1 MSGRLPAV
9 KVQDV
14 SPDNAPEVSVRATST
29 LLLYFEHRYGAE
41 RLAKLWRD
49 HGFSLGLDYMRTPTN
64 YVSLRFLERV
74 AVALREA
81 SGDSKF
87 MREAGLFTASP
98 QALGFVFY
106 MLRAFGSPRAC
117 YKQTIDFSPSYNRVG
132 AFTVDLLEHKRLK
145 LSYRSSIPEQNR
157 NICELRMGQFASF
170 PTIWGLT
177 PADVKETECQVL
189 GGEACRYHLTWTD
202 PPTMWGHY
210 LGLLLGMVTGLLA
223 THLGW
228 GDALFSVTSLGVGGF
243 ALGGWLDRRRELQ
256 RKDELLS
263 AQAQANLGS
272 LRELQ
277 QRYDEVFGSN
287 VALEDRVAARTRE
300 LSEANEKLEA
310 ALIKQREQD
319 RLKTEFFDNVSHEL
333 RTPLTLILLSL
344 DALQK
349 EPESLPTVVRQHL
362 TTLDRSTQRLLRLI
376 DNLLNLAQL
385 EAGKVRL
392 RYQSLELHTFLTSQ
406 LLPFRTVAEKQ
417 GLTLTLEGGPL
428 TPVSVDV
435 ERIEGVFHNL
445 VSNALKFT
453 PAGGSIAVRLRE
465 DATDVHVEVV
475 DTGQGMAPADLAV
488 IFDRFAQAD
497 TSGTRRFGGSGI
509 GLALVKE
516 TLELH
521 SGGIEVSSTP
531 GQGSSFRVRLPKS
544 NTVVREDVRERRVL
558 EPSNRRERRSSGRF
572 ATVLAATVSGAQRPT
587 EPQDHS
593 RADAKAPRIL
603 VVEDDAEIRAFI
615 ADILAPSYQVLEAAN
630 GEEGVRR
637 AMEDRP
643 DLVVS
648 DVMMPVLS
656 GLNLLVQLRAH
667 AQTVDLPVILLT
679 ARQEVSAKV
688 EALGAGANDYLGKPF
703 SPRELLAR
711 VETQL
716 RLREAAV
723 RAAENE
729 RLAAIGLLT
738 SGFAHE
744 VRNPL
749 NGLMNALMP
758 LKDVL
763 LGKDTSGDPDL
774 GPAMLEVMEECGQR
788 IRHLA
793 ESLLSFVRTADKP
806 VSVRLDQAL
815 DSTLNV
821 LGWRIPPGVVVERAY
836 HATDPIWGDPGT
848 LNQVWLNLLDNALRA
863 VGETGRVRVATTQEN
878 DDAVVT
884 IVDSG
889 VGIRPEDLERLFQP
903 FFSTRA
909 AGEGTGLGLALSRRI
924 VLQHGGRIHI
934 TSQVGQ
940 GTRVEVRLPMRPL
953 MSEPLTSTPTG
964 GTGRGRWTRRLG

>member
-1 MSGRLPAV
+1 MTQRLPAV

-14 SPDNAPEVSVRATST
+14 SADNAPEVSVRATST

-41 RLAKLWRD
+41 RLARVWRE
-49 HGFSLGLDYMRTPTN
+49 HAFSLGLDYMRQPTN

-74 AVALREA
+74 SAALRED
-81 SGDSKF
+81 SGDSRF

-106 MLRAFGSPRAC
+106 MLRAFGSPKAC

-132 AFTVDLLEHKRLK
+132 SFAVDLLEHKRLK

-170 PTIWGLT
+170 PTIWGLA
-177 PADVKETECQVL
+177 PAEVRETECQVL
-189 GGEACRYHLTWTD
+189 GGHACRYHLTWTD
-202 PPTMWGHY
+202 PPTLWGHY
-210 LGLLLGMVTGLLA
+210 LGLLLGMVSGLLA

-228 GDALFSVTSLGVGGF
+228 GDALFSVASLGMGGF
-243 ALGGWLDRRRELQ
+243 ALGGWLDRWRELK
-256 RKDELLS
+256 RKDELLA
-263 AQAQANLGS
+263 AQAQANMGS

-287 VALEDRVAARTRE
+287 VALEDRVVARTRE
-300 LSEANEKLEA
+300 LSEANAKLEA
-310 ALIKQREQD
+310 ALVKQREQD

-362 TTLDRSTQRLLRLI
+362 VTLDRSTQRLLRLI

-392 RYQSLELHTFLTSQ
+392 RYQPLELHAFLSSQ

-417 GLTLTLEGGPL
+417 GLTLALEGGPVS
-428 TPVSVDV
+428 PVHADA

-465 DATDVHVEVV
+465 DDSDVHVEVV

-497 TSGTRRFGGSGI
+497 TTGTRRFGGSGI

-516 TLELH
+516 TLALH
-521 SGGIEVSSTP
+521 AGGIEVSSTP
-531 GQGSSFRVRLPKS
+531 GQGSSFRVRLPKG
-544 NTVVREDVRERRVL
+544 TQHLREDLRERRATDL
-558 EPSNRRERRSSGRF
+558 PTRRERRSSGRF
-572 ATVLAATVSGAQRPT
+572 ATVLAATVAGAQRPT
-587 EPQDHS
+587 EPQDHT
-593 RADAKAPRIL
+593 RADSKAPRIL

-615 ADILAPSYQVLEAAN
+615 ADILAPSYRVLEAAN

-637 AMEDRP
+637 AMEERP

-648 DVMMPVLS
+648 DVMMPVQS

-667 AQTVDLPVILLT
+667 AQTVDMPVILLT

-749 NGLMNALMP
+749 NGLMNALIP
-758 LKDVL
+758 LKEVV
-763 LGKDTSGDPDL
+763 LGKQTGGDPNL
-774 GPAMLEVMEECGQR
+774 GTAMLEVMEECGQR

-793 ESLLSFVRTADKP
+793 ESLLSFVRTAEKP
-806 VSVRLDQAL
+806 VAVRLDVAL
-815 DSTLNV
+815 DSTLSV
-821 LGWRIPPGVVVERAY
+821 LGWRIPSAVVVERAY
-836 HATDPIWGDPGT
+836 QCAEPIWGDPGT

-863 VGETGRVRVATTQEN
+863 VGDAGRVVVETAQQGDE
-878 DDAVVT
+878 ALVT
-884 IVDSG
+884 IEDTG
-889 VGIRPEDLERLFQP
+889 VGIRAEDLEKLFQP

-934 TSQVGQ
+934 TSQTGK
-940 GTRVEVRLPMRPL
+940 GTRVEVRLPMRPAHA
-953 MSEPLTSTPTG
+953 EPLASTPT
-964 GTGRGRWTRRLG
+964 TGASRGRWPRRLG

>member
-1 MSGRLPAV
+1 MSGRFPAV

-41 RLAKLWRD
+41 RLARLWREQ
-49 HGFSLGLDYMRTPTN
+49 GFSLGLDYMRTPTN
-64 YVSLRFLERV
+64 YVSLYFLERV
-74 AVALREA
+74 AAALRDA

-106 MLRAFGSPRAC
+106 MLRAFGSPKAC

-145 LSYRSSIPEQNR
+145 LSYRSSIPERSR

-170 PTIWGLT
+170 PTIWGLA
-177 PADVKETECQVL
+177 PADVRETECQVQ

-210 LGLLLGMVTGLLA
+210 LGLLLGMVSGLLA

-228 GDALFSVTSLGVGGF
+228 GDALFSVTALGVGGF

-287 VALEDRVAARTRE
+287 VALEDRVASRTHE

-310 ALIKQREQD
+310 ALVKQREQD

-349 EPESLPTVVRQHL
+349 EPESLPPVVRQHL

-392 RYQSLELHTFLTSQ
+392 RYQPVELHAFLTSQ

-417 GLTLTLEGGPL
+417 GLTLTLEGE
-428 TPVSVDV
+428 PVSPVHVDV

-453 PAGGSIAVRLRE
+453 PPGGSIAVRLRE
-465 DATDVHVEVV
+465 DALSVHVEVV

-521 SGGIEVSSTP
+521 AGGIEVSSTP
-531 GQGSSFRVRLPKS
+531 GQGSSFRVRLPKG
-544 NTVVREDVRERRVL
+544 TVHLREDLRDRRL
-558 EPSNRRERRSSGRF
+558 TDLPARDERRSSGRF
-572 ATVLAATVSGAQRPT
+572 ATVLAATVAGTQRPA
-587 EPQDHS
+587 EPQDHT

-615 ADILAPSYQVLEAAN
+615 ADILAPSYRVLEAAN

-637 AMEDRP
+637 ALEDRP

-656 GLNLLVQLRAH
+656 GLNLLVQLRSH

-679 ARQEVSAKV
+679 ARQEVAAKV

-763 LGKDTSGDPDL
+763 QGKDTGGDPNL

-793 ESLLSFVRTADKP
+793 ESLLSFVRTAEKP
-806 VSVRLDQAL
+806 VAVRLDQAL

-821 LGWRIPPGVVVERAY
+821 LGWRIPSGVVVERAY
-836 HATDPIWGDPGT
+836 HCTDPIWGDPGT

-863 VGETGRVRVATTQEN
+863 VGDSGRVRVETSQE
-878 DDAVVT
+878 DHEALVT

-924 VLQHGGRIHI
+924 ILQHGGRIGI
-934 TSQVGQ
+934 TSQMGE
-940 GTRVEVRLPMRPL
+940 GTRVEVRLPMRPAL
-953 MSEPLTSTPTG
+953 SDALASTPTG
-964 GTGRGRWTRRLG
+964 GAGRGRWTRRVS

>member
-132 AFTVDLLEHKRLK
+132 GFTVDLLEHKRLK

-177 PADVKETECQVL
+177 PADVRETECQVL

-210 LGLLLGMVTGLLA
+210 LGLLLGMVSGLLA

-392 RYQSLELHTFLTSQ
+392 RYQTVELHAFLTSQ

-428 TPVSVDV
+428 TPVAMDV

-475 DTGQGMAPADLAV
+475 DTGVGMAAADLAV

-544 NTVVREDVRERRVL
+544 NTVVREETRERRVL

-572 ATVLAATVSGAQRPT
+572 ATVLAATVAGAQRPT
-587 EPQDHS
+587 EPQDHT

-615 ADILAPSYQVLEAAN
+615 ADILAPSYRVLEAAN

-763 LGKDTSGDPDL
+763 LGRDTSGDPDL

-806 VSVRLDQAL
+806 VAVRLDQAL
-815 DSTLNV
+815 DSTLSV
-821 LGWRIPPGVVVERAY
+821 LGWRIPAGVVVERAY
-836 HATDPIWGDPGT
+836 HCSDPIWGDPGT

-863 VGETGRVRVATTQEN
+863 VGETGRVLVETTQEN

-953 MSEPLTSTPTG
+953 MSEPLSSTATG
-964 GTGRGRWTRRLG
+964 GAGRGRWTRRLG

>member
-9 KVQDV
+9 KVLDV

-41 RLAKLWRD
+41 RLAKLWRE

-64 YVSLRFLERV
+64 YVSLHFLERV
-74 AVALREA
+74 AVALRDA

-170 PTIWGLT
+170 PTIWGLA
-177 PADVKETECQVL
+177 PAEVKETECQVL

-210 LGLLLGMVTGLLA
+210 LGLLLGMVSGLLA

-228 GDALFSVTSLGVGGF
+228 GDALFSVTALGVGGF

-256 RKDELLS
+256 RKDELLA

-277 QRYDEVFGSN
+277 QRYDEVYGSN

-300 LSEANEKLEA
+300 LSEANTKLEA

-392 RYQSLELHTFLTSQ
+392 RRQTVELHGFLTSQ

-428 TPVSVDV
+428 TPVSVDL

-475 DTGQGMAPADLAV
+475 DTGLGMAPADLAV

-531 GQGSSFRVRLPKS
+531 GQGSSFRVRLPKAPA
-544 NTVVREDVRERRVL
+544 VVREEVRERRYSD
-558 EPSNRRERRSSGRF
+558 PTARRERRSSGRF
-572 ATVLAATVSGAQRPT
+572 ATVLAATVTGAQRPT

-615 ADILAPSYQVLEAAN
+615 ADILAPSYRVLEAAN

-763 LGKDTSGDPDL
+763 QGRDTGGDPNM

-806 VSVRLDQAL
+806 VAVRLDHAL
-815 DSTLNV
+815 DSTLSV
-821 LGWRIPPGVVVERAY
+821 LGWRIPPGVAVERAY
-836 HATDPIWGDPGT
+836 HCTDPIWGDPGT

-863 VGETGRVRVATTQEN
+863 VGDTGRVLVETTQQD
-878 DDAVVT
+878 DDAVVS

-953 MSEPLTSTPTG
+953 MSEPLTTTPTG